1 MTKNKVFFKKV
12 IGVLSLLVFS
22 FTFGTPLLTTVNI
35 VEADDNSISYFP
47 YKRYYTCGTPG
58 TNSYGIVHTEIG
70 RDIYSY
76 YIPVYNPNP
85 LHYDYVKPPPFP
97 NAPAIPPPHNQP
109 PPVKTFHIHHPVDEH
124 FYDETVE
131 YIHLDRHHWRCR

>member
-12 IGVLSLLVFS
+12 IGVLSLLVFCFS
-22 FTFGTPLLTTVNI
+22 FGPSLLITVDI

-47 YKRYYTCGTPG
+47 WTRYYTCGTPG
-58 TNSYGIVHTEIG
+58 TNSYGIVHTESDT
-70 RDIYSY
+70 DIYSY
-76 YIPVYNPNP
+76 YIDAYNPNP
-85 LHYDYVKPPPFP
+85 LHYDYVPNP

-109 PPVKTFHIHHPVDEH
+109 PPVVLFHIDHPVDEH

-131 YIHLDRHHWRCR
+131 YIHLDRYHWRCR